1 MPYCPYTL
9 SAAPSGRW
17 LAPTLGKPQAL
28 VRASGTVNDTVI
40 LLEKRG
46 ANPRVGRELVT
57 TLRSIGYR
65 AQLREVPAVLLPQP
79 TARLDNTA
87 EAGYQGWGADY
98 VTPADFFVPLV
109 AGDVHLPPGWRLPV
123 QPSVGFA
130 GRPAV
135 DSLTLLDLARRNST
149 TGRLLSP
156 GERQQSL

>member
-17 LAPTLGKPQAL
+17 LAPTLGEAQAL

-40 LLEKRG
+40 LLQKRG

-57 TLRSIGYR
+57 TRRSIGYR

-79 TARLDNTA
+79 TARPDNTA

-109 AGDVHLPPGWRLPV
+109 TCGQILSNGFCDPGLDAEINKALTDQAL
-123 QPSVGFA
+123 QPGVVS
-130 GRPAV
+130 
-135 DSLTLLDLARRNST
+135 
-149 TGRLLSP
+149 
-156 GERQQSL
+156 EE